1 MLKANTYKVNDIRRK
16 IIDLAADVSSG
27 DKAGCYN
34 AICASG
40 TVGCFVW
47 ENENRI
53 CALTARH
60 VAEKFQRFMILGK
73 KIVGKI
79 REPHV
84 SRYDVAAVRV
94 RKRDRDKVNLMLKDK
109 SGREK
114 PCELFSE
121 DVNRILDRFNLVFI
135 LGATTRVGEGEIV
148 RCSRDQNDCLNLL
161 IRNRSDTEDSFC
173 QAGDSGAIVC
183 SKDQDGRLHA
193 IAILKGREENS
204 ERYVAHM
211 LKDALRELSQTHGVS
226 YQMNLPLP

>member
-1 MLKANTYKVNDIRRK
+1 MLKANTYVVNDIRRNV
-16 IIDLAADVSSG
+16 IDLAADVSSG
-27 DKAGCYN
+27 DRAGCYN

-40 TVGCFVW
+40 TLGCFVW

-60 VAEKFQRFMILGK
+60 VAERFQRFMILGK

-114 PCELFSE
+114 PCVLFCE
-121 DVNRILDRFNLVFI
+121 DANRILDRFNLVFI
-135 LGATTRVGEGEIV
+135 LGAATRVGEGEII
-148 RCSRDQNDCLNLL
+148 RCATDQNNCLNLL
-161 IRNRSDTEDSFC
+161 IKDRDDTAESFC
-173 QAGDSGAIVC
+173 QAGDSGSIVC
-183 SKDQDGRLHA
+183 SKDRDGCLHA
-193 IAILKGREENS
+193 IAILKGREENTD
-204 ERYVAHM
+204 RYVAHM
-211 LKDALRELSQTHGVS
+211 LKDALVELSQTHDVS
-226 YQMNLPLP
+226 YQMNLMP